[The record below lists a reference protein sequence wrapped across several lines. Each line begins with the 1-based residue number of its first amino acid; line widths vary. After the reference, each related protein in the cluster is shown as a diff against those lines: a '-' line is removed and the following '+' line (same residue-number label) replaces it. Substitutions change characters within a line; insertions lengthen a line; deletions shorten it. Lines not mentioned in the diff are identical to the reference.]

1 MDTKTFTTTSYSML
15 KFSLVNG
22 AYTACGMGNL
32 TKMVT
37 AAVKFVLEWWKCTL
51 ARRKWSGAG
60 AA

>member
-1 MDTKTFTTTSYSML
+1 ML